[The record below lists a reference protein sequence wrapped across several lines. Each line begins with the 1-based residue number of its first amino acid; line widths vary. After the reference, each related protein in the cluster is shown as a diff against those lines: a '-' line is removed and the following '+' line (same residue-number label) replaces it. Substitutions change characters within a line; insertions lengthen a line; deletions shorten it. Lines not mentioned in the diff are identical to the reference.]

1 MDIALDTR
9 IEEFGASNLWKFIS
23 SNNIKFYFIFTTYYV
38 SLVNYLYSLK
48 SWKTFATPIYVITK
62 RSIVTIAFL
71 FTFQTIRPI
80 WARVGTYLPLK
91 YTNL

>member
-1 MDIALDTR
+1 MDIALDTI
-9 IEEFGASNLWKFIS
+9 IEGFGGLNLYKFIFS
-23 SNNIKFYFIFTTYYV
+23 IYFIITIYYV
-38 SLVNYLYSLK
+38 ALVNYLYSLK

>member
-9 IEEFGASNLWKFIS
+9 IEGFGVLNLYKFIFK
-23 SNNIKFYFIFTTYYV
+23 NYFIITTYYV

-91 YTNL
+91 YTNS